1 MDLTYVPILK
11 WNFLLKLIFFP
22 HKIVEKE
29 VDMSAS
35 IRHLDASTHL
45 IGVTN
50 AKRRKLQL
58 SYLLLWELI
67 LCIKLNRVSW
77 LAIGELN
84 SPTPKCIVH
93 FKSGLNAKFSYIS

>member
-1 MDLTYVPILK
+1 MYLYFK

-29 VDMSAS
+29 VDISAS

-93 FKSGLNAKFSYIS
+93 FKSWLNANFHTLVEV